1 MNEELIERRRRLLGP
16 NFSTFYKN
24 PVHIVRGK
32 GVWLWDAS
40 GKKYLD
46 CYNNVPHVGHCHPEV
61 VNAIAEQAKILNTHT
76 RYLHEGILDYLDRL
90 LSKHH
95 KAIETAIMVCSGS
108 EANDIALRMAEAKTG
123 HRGVIVTDS
132 TYHGN
137 TSAVSQLGYGRNTGP
152 VGDHIRYIKAP
163 DNFRDNETMGISEA
177 EFFKQNVV
185 EAIDSL
191 KEAGH
196 GVSALLICPFFA
208 NEGFPNL
215 EHGFLDEAISNIR
228 NEGAIVIADEVQ
240 PGFGRI
246 GTNWWGYQKIGI
258 EPEIVTMGKPMANGH
273 PVACVATST
282 EIMGSF
288 RNNYGYFNTFGGNPV
303 SCAAAS
309 ATLEVVENEKLI
321 ENALAVGQYALKGL
335 EELKKEFPQI
345 KQVRGSGLFFGAEM
359 RGENNEPLTQYVSQ
373 IAEKMRDKR
382 ILLGVLGKNRNTL
395 KIRPPMVFS
404 KNNVDHL
411 LEHLRDT
418 IKEAECGL

>member
-61 VNAIAEQAKILNTHT
+61 VSAIAEQAKILNTHT

-95 KAIETAIMVCSGS
+95 KTIETAIMVCSGS

-152 VGDHIRYIKAP
+152 VGDHIRYLKAP

-185 EAIDSL
+185 EAISSL

-215 EHGFLDEAISNIR
+215 ECGFLDETISSIR

-321 ENALAVGQYALKGL
+321 KNALAVGQYALKGL

-359 RGENNEPLTQYVSQ
+359 RGENNEPLTQYASQ

-404 KNNVDHL
+404 KNNADHL

-418 IKEAECGL
+418 MKEVECGL

>member
-95 KAIETAIMVCSGS
+95 KTIETAIMVCSGS

-152 VGDHIRYIKAP
+152 VGDHIRYIQAP
-163 DNFRDNETMGISEA
+163 DNFRDNKTMGISEA
-177 EFFKQNVV
+177 KFFKQNVV

-321 ENALAVGQYALKGL
+321 KNALAVGQYALKGL

-359 RGENNEPLTQYVSQ
+359 RGENNEPLTQYASQ

-404 KNNVDHL
+404 KNNADHL

-418 IKEAECGL
+418 MKEAECGL